1 MFCEKDSLLYMAKV
15 LVNSMLSAFRVGSS
29 SVPDELPSGDG
40 ISIHGISD
48 SSQT

>member
-1 MFCEKDSLLYMAKV
+1 
-15 LVNSMLSAFRVGSS
+15 MLSVFRVGSS

-40 ISIHGISD
+40 ISIRGSFMQASD